1 MKTTR
6 RYRKAY
12 NKGKA
17 YGYAEGYRQGFHDGN
32 PFNKIVEAAS
42 DLAKVISDKMSDPEF
57 LETLK
62 KAGVSLKKA
71 GVSYS
76 NQDSITRSDTYEKAK
91 PEVTASVKV
100 GNQTVEEITVCGD
113 AIKNISYPCS

>member
-17 YGYAEGYRQGFHDGN
+17 DGYAEGYRQGLHDGN
-32 PFNKIVEAAS
+32 PFIKIVEAAS
-42 DLAKVISDKMSDPEF
+42 DMAKVISDKMSDPEF

-62 KAGVSLKKA
+62 KAKA
-71 GVSYS
+71 IE
-76 NQDSITRSDTYEKAK
+76 NQDREYFIGICPYTDNPCDDWHCREC
-91 PEVTASVKV
+91 EVEQREREWME
-100 GNQTVEEITVCGD
+100 GEEE
-113 AIKNISYPCS
+113 